1 MDVPTEV
8 SFETVPLAS
17 IKLNPN
23 NAREHSR
30 KQLAKLARSIE
41 KFGFITPVV
50 VDEAGELLCGH
61 ARVLAAREVNI
72 QAIPAVRACHLS
84 EAEKRA
90 FVLADN
96 RLAELAS
103 WNAISLKRE
112 LQFLSELDIDYDF
125 AALGFDTAEI
135 DFFLTE
141 DEETDDRAD
150 ALPQVLNA
158 PAVSRPRDLWQ
169 LAQHRLYCGS
179 ALEDSSYRT
188 LLADEP
194 ADMVFTD
201 PPYNVPIQGHAGGRG
216 GVKHREFAMA
226 SGEMTDEQFVDF
238 LATSL
243 GRIEAWVCD
252 GAICFVC
259 MDWRHTQQLLSA
271 TKTFTLKN
279 ICVWVKS
286 NGGMG
291 SLYRSQHEFIF
302 VLKRGTATH
311 VNNVELGKH
320 GRMRTNVWDYRGVN
334 SFGRD
339 RDELLAAHPTVKP
352 VALVADAIKDCS
364 KRGDLVLDPFGGSG
378 TTLLAAERAKR
389 RAALIEIDPR
399 YVDTIIRRWQAFTGK
414 AAVCARTGATFA
426 EREGAVNAPDVDA
439 AGLAT
444 EEGARP

>member
-1 MDVPTEV
+1 VNLRRAKND
-8 SFETVPLAS
+8 AS
-17 IKLNPN
+17 P
-23 NAREHSR
+23 
-30 KQLAKLARSIE
+30 
-41 KFGFITPVV
+41 
-50 VDEAGELLCGH
+50 ELRL
-61 ARVLAAREVNI
+61 
-72 QAIPAVRACHLS
+72 RAW
-84 EAEKRA
+84 KI
-90 FVLADN
+90 N
-96 RLAELAS
+96 
-103 WNAISLKRE
+103 
-112 LQFLSELDIDYDF
+112 
-125 AALGFDTAEI
+125 
-135 DFFLTE
+135 FLTD

-188 LLADEP
+188 LLADET

-320 GRMRTNVWDYRGVN
+320 GRTRTNVWDYRGVN

-439 AGLAT
+439 AGLAA